1 MYSDPT
7 FFPDPR
13 NIDSV
18 CLHLQCSILWLF
30 ACLTLF
36 LQLLE
41 LDKELSQFEG
51 LSELKI
57 AFPPSYPFKEDLA
70 SSGYMNTRCPSWC
83 DRILMNKYAQKLV
96 FDVGRWLT
104 RRQSSRGTCTDIRS
118 LRFVFLQNSSL
129 KAKYEM
135 MGYDVPMGD
144 HKVNIAQ

>member
-1 MYSDPT
+1 MFNFVALCLSNT
-7 FFPDPR
+7 F
-13 NIDSV
+13 
-18 CLHLQCSILWLF
+18 L
-30 ACLTLF
+30 

-83 DRILMNKYAQKLV
+83 DRILMNKFAQKLV

-104 RRQSSRGTCTDIRS
+104 RRHSSRVT
-118 LRFVFLQNSSL
+118 LRLAQTSVHYVLFLSS
-129 KAKYEM
+129 EFQFESE
-135 MGYDVPMGD
+135 
-144 HKVNIAQ
+144 I